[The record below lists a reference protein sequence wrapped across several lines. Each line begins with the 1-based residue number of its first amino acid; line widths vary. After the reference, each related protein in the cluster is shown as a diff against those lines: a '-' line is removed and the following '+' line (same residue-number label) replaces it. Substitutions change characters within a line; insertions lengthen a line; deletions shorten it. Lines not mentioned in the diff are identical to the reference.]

1 MKPFSF
7 PTIALALTAL
17 SLATPVDLRP
27 QEAGPVVEAGFEE
40 GWQDRW
46 TAVKL
51 AKRVNRFTAESD
63 ETGAILV
70 IESEGAASALWYRL
84 EMSPEAAAVVSWR
97 WKVDSALTKNPRER
111 EKKGDDYAA
120 RFFVIFDGEPF
131 SRSAR
136 AICYVWASGEPAGS
150 EYRNPYFSSVATV
163 VLESGNDRA
172 GGWVLEE
179 RDFLR
184 DYVAAF
190 GERPESISAVAVMSD
205 TDNTSSSA
213 TARFGDIRLWQE
225 SSQTLAGP
233 GN

>member
-1 MKPFSF
+1 MKPFSI

-51 AKRVNRFTAESD
+51 AKRVNRFTAEID
-63 ETGAILV
+63 EAGAVLV

-97 WKVDSALTKNPRER
+97 WKIDSALTKNPRER

-136 AICYVWASGEPAGS
+136 AICYVWAAEEPPES
-150 EYRNPYFSSVATV
+150 VYPSPYVKSVAMI
-163 VLESGNDRA
+163 VLRSGDARA
-172 GGWVLEE
+172 GEWVAGKEE
-179 RDFLR
+179 KDVYAAVELPWIEPELR
-184 DYVAAF
+184 ENRGVA
-190 GERPESISAVAVMSD
+190 
-205 TDNTSSSA
+205 
-213 TARFGDIRLWQE
+213 
-225 SSQTLAGP
+225 
-233 GN
+233 

>member
-1 MKPFSF
+1 M
-7 PTIALALTAL
+7 TAL
-17 SLATPVDLRP
+17 SLASPVELRP
-27 QEAGPVVEAGFEE
+27 QETGPVLEAGFDE
-40 GWQDRW
+40 GWEARW

-51 AKRVNRFTAESD
+51 ASRVNQISAERD
-63 ETGAILV
+63 ETGAVLV
-70 IESEGAASALWYRL
+70 IESQGSASALWYRL
-84 EMSPEAAAVVSWR
+84 EMSPEATAFVSWR
-97 WKVDSALTKNPRER
+97 WRIDSALVGNERER

-120 RFFVIFDGEPF
+120 RFFVIFDDEPF
-131 SRSAR
+131 SRDAR

-172 GGWVLEE
+172 GSWVQEE

-205 TDNTSSSA
+205 TDNTDSNA
-213 TARFGDIRLWQE
+213 IVRFRDIRLWQE
-225 SSQTLAGP
+225 SPQTLAGP